1 MIEEI
6 DMSENKMI
14 NHTTNTCANSLNKH
28 KMFLPKGF
36 LGSSPNEYTLEISP
50 NIPNVTF
57 NYDFIFLTIQLL
69 DRFTTLLIPK
79 HSLDK
84 IYRVEHHGQFS
95 SDGSY
100 KENFRGDIILH
111 EATDTHLKLEIFL
124 FGFVKS
130 YIGANRS
137 IYQDWHLRDDNSDY
151 CITEVLLL

>member
-14 NHTTNTCANSLNKH
+14 NSLIKH

-36 LGSSPNEYTLEISP
+36 LGSSPNKITLEITP
-50 NIPNVTF
+50 NISKVTF
-57 NYDFIFLTIQLL
+57 KYDFIHLTIQLL
-69 DRFTTLLIPK
+69 DRYTTLLIPK
-79 HSLDK
+79 HSLNN
-84 IYRVEHHGQFS
+84 IYRIEHHGQFS